1 MHFHLLIWILGIIAS
16 DDELYKED
24 ENYYDLSDFFEIE
37 RSEGRIFSD
46 SPLSD
51 QPDNNDDQFT
61 EYYYEAPIYSG
72 VIEADLVA
80 NTDTLK
86 PDEYDYVSVY
96 DSSSS
101 SEFDHLRLQ
110 IENLN
115 QVHNFHFFLFD
126 QIKRQLYDK
135 NTAGSG

>member
-16 DDELYKED
+16 DDELYED

-37 RSEGRIFSD
+37 RSEGRLFSD

-51 QPDNNDDQFT
+51 QPDNDDQFS

-72 VIEADLVA
+72 IIEADIVA

-101 SEFDHLRLQ
+101 SEFDNLRLQ
-110 IENLN
+110 IQNSE
-115 QVHNFHFFLFD
+115 QVHNFHFILIRPN
-126 QIKRQLYDK
+126 QKP
-135 NTAGSG
+135 TAVKLKCSW